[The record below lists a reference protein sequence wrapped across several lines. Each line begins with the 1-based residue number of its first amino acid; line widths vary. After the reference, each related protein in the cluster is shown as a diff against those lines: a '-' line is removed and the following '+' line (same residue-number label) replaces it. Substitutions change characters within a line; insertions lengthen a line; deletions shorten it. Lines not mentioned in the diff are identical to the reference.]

1 MILEGIEEG
10 IAGRGVMK
18 EDGVLGGSK
27 LGTTFFHDSM
37 KLESCAGVA
46 GTSVEKARVLLD
58 VVAVVVRAKRR
69 DASRNMVRV
78 LFAFLWW
85 RWLGGL
91 GIGEIW
97 AFIGILKLDRIGSL
111 NDH

>member
-10 IAGRGVMK
+10 VAGRGVMK

-69 DASRNMVRV
+69 DACRNMVRV
-78 LFAFLWW
+78 LFAFFW
-85 RWLGGL
+85 
-91 GIGEIW
+91 
-97 AFIGILKLDRIGSL
+97 
-111 NDH
+111 